1 MRIEYVGKKTSRTDT
16 VAGTGIVWNG
26 AGDVQEVPDE
36 AAQKLLKHADVW
48 AAVGESDAGL
58 ADTKP
63 KQATGDA
70 ALDDMDAEALH
81 ALAKERGV
89 KVHHAAGADKVRK
102 ALRDAS

>member
-1 MRIEYVGKKTSRTDT
+1 MRIEYVGKKARRTDT

-58 ADTKP
+58 ADTKTN
-63 KQATGDA
+63 QATGD

-102 ALRDAS
+102 ALRGAS